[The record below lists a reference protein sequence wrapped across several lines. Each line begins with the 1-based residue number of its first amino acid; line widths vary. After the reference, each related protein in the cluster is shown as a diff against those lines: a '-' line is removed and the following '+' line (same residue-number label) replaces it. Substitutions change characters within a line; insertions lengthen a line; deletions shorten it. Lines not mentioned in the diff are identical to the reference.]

1 MKMKS
6 CFLAAGLAL
15 AGAAGSPVAWAD
27 TAVDA
32 VGQQVAQA
40 IQSKDAKQVM
50 EALPLIEKLWPQKP
64 DAYFASVNDAAGA
77 LDAATANADA
87 RTAISNLYAGM
98 IEKPLPNTPEAAVP
112 YLEQKKNSILY
123 FLNFREVREDKTNLL
138 ALARYIGTIR
148 SQIIT
153 NYVPKEVGRN
163 SDLDASPEQSQA
175 ISRQNEQ
182 NMAYNQWQESL
193 ALADS
198 LLTFQ
203 LLNDAATLSAGHPEN
218 GGFAKD
224 VAAAA
229 RLTADEAQQLKQ
241 GIR

>member
-1 MKMKS
+1 MKMKF
-6 CFLAAGLAL
+6 CFLASALAL
-15 AGAAGSPVAWAD
+15 VAATGSPGAWAD
-27 TAVDA
+27 TEVDA

-50 EALPLIEKLWPQKP
+50 DALPLIEKLWPQKP

-77 LDAATANADA
+77 LDAATATAGA

-138 ALARYIGTIR
+138 ALARYVGTIR

-153 NYVPKEVGRN
+153 NYVPKQVGRN
-163 SDLDASPEQSQA
+163 SDLDASPAQAQALSQ
-175 ISRQNEQ
+175 QNEQ

-203 LLNDAATLSAGHPEN
+203 LLHDASSLSAGRPEN
-218 GGFAKD
+218 NGFARD

-229 RLTADEAQQLKQ
+229 HLTADEAKQLK
-241 GIR
+241 

>member
-64 DAYFASVNDAAGA
+64 DAYFASVND
-77 LDAATANADA
+77 DA